1 MAIMLSEIEK
11 DIDSCKIALGNKDK
25 QLLKAAK
32 EKISQML
39 LIKEIFKRIYNNK

>member
-25 QLLKAAK
+25 QLVKK
-32 EKISQML
+32 N
-39 LIKEIFKRIYNNK
+39 Y

>member
-25 QLLKAAK
+25 QLVK
-32 EKISQML
+32 KI
-39 LIKEIFKRIYNNK
+39 IKSSKGNNITNAINKRNI